1 MQSTQISHL
10 ISGTAS
16 SSPPALFHRGEAAAL
31 HGGAAPALQ
40 TRDLTSRTL
49 TIRGETINEET
60 RSFEAVMATDA
71 PAAVYDWSRERII
84 DETLRIDGA
93 SFADQVVLLESHSTW
108 SLDSVLGSVR
118 NIHNEKGRLVGRA
131 QLMDGDE
138 AADKAW
144 NKIRQGHLRDVSIG
158 YRVLE
163 YVDIPAGQSEK
174 IEGKK
179 YTAEGRALRV
189 TTKFE
194 VKELSLVPI
203 GADANAK
210 IRAGAGPASNTE
222 TSAMNETLRTF
233 LEGLGLRAG
242 ASEADAW
249 AFKRGLE
256 GTERIEA
263 QALIGDSVEPPPTS
277 EERSTPAAP
286 AAAAATPPPVAPA
299 PDAATPNGV
308 TVAQRLEIARAEQQR
323 IADINALRANSPAG
337 AAIEPVLQRAITGNL
352 TIDQARSTVLME
364 ERALVPPPVNQ
375 PHGGGVRVG
384 ADQTH
389 QRNQN
394 LYALG
399 FMQRIGAQTTE
410 LLEGVR
416 TEQDQQELARQG
428 RRFTDMSLLDVCRH
442 AIQIDGGT
450 PPDGRM
456 EVIQRA
462 AVSGGSLSYIF
473 TTSINARL
481 IAGYNEAGDT
491 SDWCEVTDVANYLTQ
506 DRYQLDKMGAL
517 AKVPEGGTAEHAHLG
532 DGREQYAIARY
543 GKQLVLD
550 EIAIIND
557 NLDVF
562 TKYPFQMGQAALRLR
577 PDLVYSIILANAAL
591 SDSVALFYATTHVNL
606 LTTALSAAA
615 LGASVSAMALQRQ
628 NGVCLNLRAS
638 YLIVN
643 PTLEWTAR
651 EIISSSELVLTGTTD
666 NVRGSRN
673 VMADLNLQLRV
684 DGRLGAAGV
693 TDPASGTAYTGS
705 TTAWYLAAAPGA
717 NTIEVAYLAG
727 TGRRPVLRSFMLD
740 RGQWGLGWDIKHSVG
755 AKALDWRGLHCG
767 KA

>member
-1 MQSTQISHL
+1 
-10 ISGTAS
+10 
-16 SSPPALFHRGEAAAL
+16 
-31 HGGAAPALQ
+31 
-40 TRDLTSRTL
+40 
-49 TIRGETINEET
+49 NEET
-60 RSFEAVMATDA
+60 RSFEAVMATDKIA
-71 PAAVYDWSRERII
+71 TVFDWRSLEFI
-84 DETLRIDGA
+84 DETLRIEGA
-93 SFADQVVLLESHSTW
+93 TFDDQLVLLESHSTL

-118 NIHNEKGRLVGRA
+118 NIRNDKGRLLGRA
-131 QLMDGDE
+131 QLAEGDE
-138 AADKAW
+138 VAERAW
-144 NKIRQGHLRDVSIG
+144 NKVKQGHLRDVSIG

-163 YVDIPAGQSEK
+163 FEDIKPGQTKE
-174 IEGKK
+174 IGGQK
-179 YTAEGRALRV
+179 YTADQRTLRI

-210 IRAGAGPASNTE
+210 IRTQPVGGHPTISRSTE
-222 TSAMNETLRTF
+222 TSAMNEQLRTY
-233 LEGLGLRAG
+233 LQGLGLRAD
-242 ASEADAW
+242 ASVADAW
-249 AFKRGLE
+249 AFYRGLQADQL
-256 GTERIEA
+256 TEARG
-263 QALIGDSVEPPPTS
+263 LLGDDVVPS
-277 EERSTPAAP
+277 PAAP
-286 AAAAATPPPVAPA
+286 DPTPPKDKRSEPTPPPPVP
-299 PDAATPNGV
+299 PKPEVDEAAI
-308 TVAQRLEIARAEQQR
+308 RKAERER
-323 IADINALRANSPAG
+323 I
-337 AAIEPVLQRAITGNL
+337 AAIEELRSTSRVADQIGATIDHCLEHGQ
-352 TIDQARSTVLME
+352 TIDQARSAVLIA
-364 ERALVPPPVNQ
+364 ERAAVPPPVSQ
-375 PHGGGVRVG
+375 PHYSVG

-389 QRNQN
+389 QRNRN
-394 LYALG
+394 LHALG

-481 IAGYNEAGDT
+481 MAGYNEAGDT

>member
-16 SSPPALFHRGEAAAL
+16 SSPPAPPHKLRADSPLYCTRDDRGPA
-31 HGGAAPALQ
+31 GAGLQ

-49 TIRGETINEET
+49 TIRGDSIDEET

-277 EERSTPAAP
+277 GERSTPAA
-286 AAAAATPPPVAPA
+286 AAAAIPAAPDATPPIDPAAIRRVARERDNA
-299 PDAATPNGV
+299 
-308 TVAQRLEIARAEQQR
+308 IRAL
-323 IADINALRANSPAG
+323 AANSPVG
-337 AAIEPVLQRAITGNL
+337 
-352 TIDQARSTVLME
+352 DQL
-364 ERALVPPPVNQ
+364 
-375 PHGGGVRVG
+375 H
-384 ADQTH
+384 
-389 QRNQN
+389 
-394 LYALG
+394 
-399 FMQRIGAQTTE
+399 
-410 LLEGVR
+410 
-416 TEQDQQELARQG
+416 
-428 RRFTDMSLLDVCRH
+428 
-442 AIQIDGGT
+442 
-450 PPDGRM
+450 
-456 EVIQRA
+456 EVIER
-462 AVSGGSLSYIF
+462 
-473 TTSINARL
+473 
-481 IAGYNEAGDT
+481 
-491 SDWCEVTDVANYLTQ
+491 
-506 DRYQLDKMGAL
+506 
-517 AKVPEGGTAEHAHLG
+517 
-532 DGREQYAIARY
+532 
-543 GKQLVLD
+543 
-550 EIAIIND
+550 
-557 NLDVF
+557 
-562 TKYPFQMGQAALRLR
+562 
-577 PDLVYSIILANAAL
+577 
-591 SDSVALFYATTHVNL
+591 
-606 LTTALSAAA
+606 
-615 LGASVSAMALQRQ
+615 
-628 NGVCLNLRAS
+628 
-638 YLIVN
+638 
-643 PTLEWTAR
+643 
-651 EIISSSELVLTGTTD
+651 
-666 NVRGSRN
+666 
-673 VMADLNLQLRV
+673 
-684 DGRLGAAGV
+684 
-693 TDPASGTAYTGS
+693 
-705 TTAWYLAAAPGA
+705 
-717 NTIEVAYLAG
+717 
-727 TGRRPVLRSFMLD
+727 
-740 RGQWGLGWDIKHSVG
+740 
-755 AKALDWRGLHCG
+755 
-767 KA
+767 